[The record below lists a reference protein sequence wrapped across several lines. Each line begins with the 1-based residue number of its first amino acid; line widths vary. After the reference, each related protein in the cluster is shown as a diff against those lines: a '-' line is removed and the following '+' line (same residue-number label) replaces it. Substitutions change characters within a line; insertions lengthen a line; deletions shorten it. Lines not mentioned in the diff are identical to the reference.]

1 MLNIH
6 QACTKALPIKAVAV
20 HMRATY
26 GQGCANVLTA
36 LQVGIGIADYSVAG
50 SRRVSIRQLNL
61 KQAWPALTRVV
72 VSQACMQAVPVK
84 ALAAHMHDTYGQ
96 GCANVLTAL
105 QLGISVVDSSVAG
118 LGGCPY
124 SPGAQGTCFPILPYV
139 FLFNIRPFSGP

>member
-61 KQAWPALTRVV
+61 KQAWPALTRG
-72 VSQACMQAVPVK
+72 CC
-84 ALAAHMHDTYGQ
+84 LTGMHASSSREGGGSTY
-96 GCANVLTAL
+96 A
-105 QLGISVVDSSVAG
+105 
-118 LGGCPY
+118 
-124 SPGAQGTCFPILPYV
+124 
-139 FLFNIRPFSGP
+139 